1 MSFTIKSL
9 MVLILVQVFGLSE
22 SEVAQFIDTIG
33 TILAVLAI
41 YYGRYRQGD
50 ITWYGK
56 KID

>member
-1 MSFTIKSL
+1 